1 MNSEVTEGHIR
12 SHLGLKIHYF
22 FDTQPS
28 PDSFTLFEAAPE
40 SYYLEL
46 YIFDQRS
53 LSFLIII
60 IQLMKLKVSTN

>member
-1 MNSEVTEGHIR
+1 MKSEVTEGHIR
-12 SHLGLKIHYF
+12 SHLDLKIHYF

-28 PDSFTLFEAAPE
+28 PDSFTHFEAAQE

-46 YIFDQRS
+46 HIFDQCS

-60 IQLMKLKVSTN
+60 IQLRKLKVGTN